1 MLSNSLLGYTSISQW
16 ALFLGIGFIIFG
28 IIEKRDHFILGGQ
41 LIFITL
47 GLLALWVLFTNTVP
61 EPTLNRDTTSK
72 IFQVFVYFK
81 GAVIFMGYN
90 IFSLFMKLFRFRY
103 YKLSVYLTLLFALF
117 LFFMVFNI
125 QQLAS

>member
-28 IIEKRDHFILGGQ
+28 IIEKRDSFILGGQ
-41 LIFITL
+41 FTFVAL
-47 GLLALWVLFTNTVP
+47 GILALWVIVTNTIP
-61 EPTLNRDTTSK
+61 SPGLNGDNPTK
-72 IFQVFVYFK
+72 GFQVFVYFK
-81 GAVIFMGYN
+81 GTVVFMVYTAL
-90 IFSLFMKLFRFRY
+90 SLLLKLLRFRY
-103 YKLSVYLTLLFALF
+103 YKLSVYLSLLFALF